1 MLLLSDFYAFYE
13 FCAVSICVSSYLI
26 DSGDFCVGSYAGG
39 NPAATHF
46 LLLRQKKV
54 SKEKATRLSGSLRFA
69 SGDLRCP
76 KKTGVGANS
85 LHCVALRQRA
95 ALTPFFWGIACPD
108 RTGLRVRGGNG
119 NGNGSKRGSWSAR
132 ADTDTEEDTVRGIGA
147 DFPSCSF
154 SLSEKVGMR
163 ASGGRMRAS
172 QQPSQSFSLTY
183 SKAKFQF
190 AESSSPPSPK
200 GRRRKSKSES
210 ESISAP
216 ESAPAS
222 PVLAG
227 PVLGEESGIKASDCL
242 SRRRVRARPPLSST
256 STGCPKRSAG
266 TRTADRRFFAY
277 FLLAKQ
283 KKVSCRRAPPGKQ
296 AQTEKPKALVK
307 PMPVRR
313 KQVTGMNT

>member
-1 MLLLSDFYAFYE
+1 MLLFSDFYAFYE
-13 FCAVSICVSSYLI
+13 FCALSICVSSYLI

-39 NPAATHF
+39 SPAATHF

-76 KKTGVGANS
+76 KKKGVGANS

-95 ALTPFFWGIACPD
+95 ALTPFFWGIAYPD

-119 NGNGSKRGSWSAR
+119 NGNGSKWGSWSTR

-190 AESSSPPSPK
+190 AEPSSPPSPK

-210 ESISAP
+210 ESDPKSESDPA
-216 ESAPAS
+216 SAPAS

-227 PVLGEESGIKASDCL
+227 PVLGEESGIRASDCL

-256 STGCPKRSAG
+256 STGCLKRSARP
-266 TRTADRRFFAY
+266 RTEGRLSFAY
-277 FLLAKQ
+277 FSLAKQ
-283 KKVSCRRAPPGKQ
+283 RKVSCRRATPGIPATAKL
-296 AQTEKPKALVK
+296 TKTKTK
-307 PMPVRR
+307 T
-313 KQVTGMNT
+313 KTNTGARP